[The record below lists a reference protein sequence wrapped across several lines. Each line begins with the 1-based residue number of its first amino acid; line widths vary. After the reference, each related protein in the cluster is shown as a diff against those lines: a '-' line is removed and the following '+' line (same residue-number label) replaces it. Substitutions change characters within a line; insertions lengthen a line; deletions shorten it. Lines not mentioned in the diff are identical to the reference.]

1 MTEQQPLWKDIVSFS
16 KDKYKIATILIILG
30 VLGLILPIIPGI
42 ILLGAGILI
51 FRPDWY
57 EKVKKWIKFN

>member
-1 MTEQQPLWKDIVSFS
+1 MTEQRPLWKDIVSFS

-42 ILLGAGILI
+42 LLLGAGILI